1 MTHEE
6 MLIDH
11 NNRLTKI
18 EDLYKEIDERLKRL
32 EEDVSFMSIL
42 KTIKGQ
48 NRTMD
53 NYSQGIQD
61 NYNGPY
67 IVIIKNGLPMSDD
80 DIQEDLEEMQKRIK
94 QLEAENKRLK
104 EKVENLE
111 NEIKDYL
118 GQHDSSDQ

>member
-111 NEIKDYL
+111 NEIKDYF